1 MPHLRKAAIAA
12 VGGALVLAACGS
24 SSSSTGGSSSSG
36 GSSSG
41 ATSYPAIP
49 AGPIKL
55 GMIAPLTG
63 PNAQSGQ
70 FLKLGFNILIGDLNA
85 AGGID
90 GHQVTFV
97 TGDDKADP
105 ATGAAEARRLAESE
119 KVAGILEPGTGE
131 TTFQIMPVLT
141 QDKIPTVAILPE
153 NELDKPPTYPYYFS
167 TYPLNSLSGVEIIK
181 YAKQL
186 NITKLAIAR
195 DNTGFGDS
203 YLPVIQAQAQA
214 QGITITDTE
223 TFSIS
228 ATDVKTQISKLKNS
242 GANGLII
249 LSVGAVVGHV
259 YEAMQAL
266 GWSPPTVGT
275 YSLLYSGVTSLG
287 SLAKT
292 TFFSCGV
299 GVDQGAA
306 PDPGL
311 LKLVTEMNTKIAK
324 LPTNAGSVWSAD
336 ALLIM
341 KAAIEKNHS
350 LDPDA
355 IKSAVESFSGV
366 SYTSPKFTYSFSP
379 AEHAGWP
386 QSQMHM
392 CRLDSFDPNDIP
404 IFAANS

>member
-24 SSSSTGGSSSSG
+24 SSSSSSTSGGGSSSS
-36 GSSSG
+36 S
-41 ATSYPAIP
+41 AAFPPIP

-70 FLKLGFNILIGDLNA
+70 FLKVGFNLLIGDLNA

-105 ATGAAEARRLAESE
+105 ATGAAEAHRLAESE

-141 QDKIPTVAILPE
+141 QDKIPTIAILPE
-153 NELDKPPTYPYYFS
+153 NELDKPSTYPYYFS
-167 TYPLNSLSGVEIIK
+167 TYPLNSLSAVEIVK
-181 YAKQL
+181 YAKTL
-186 NITKLAIAR
+186 GITKLAVAR

-203 YLPVIQAQAQA
+203 YLPVIQQQVQS

-228 ATDVKTQISKLKNS
+228 ATDVKTQISKLKDS
-242 GANGLII
+242 GADGLII

-287 SLAKT
+287 ALAKT

-299 GVDQGAA
+299 GVDSGAA

-311 LKLVTEMNTKIAK
+311 LKLVQENNTKIAK
-324 LPTNAGSVWSAD
+324 LPTNAGSLWSAD
-336 ALLIM
+336 ALQLF

-350 LDPDA
+350 VDPDA
-355 IKSAVESFSGV
+355 IKSAMESFSGV
-366 SYTSPKFTYSFSP
+366 SFTSSKFSYTFSP
-379 AEHAGWP
+379 TEHAGWP

-392 CRLDSFDPNDIP
+392 CRLDGFDPNDIP
-404 IFAANS
+404 IFAPNS

>member
-24 SSSSTGGSSSSG
+24 SSSSSGGG

-41 ATSYPAIP
+41 GGGNFPAIP
-49 AGPIKL
+49 SGPIKL

-70 FLKLGFNILIGDLNA
+70 FLKAGFNILVADLNA

-105 ATGAAEARRLAESE
+105 ATGAAEAHRLAESE

-131 TTFQIMPVLT
+131 TTFQIEPVLT

-153 NELDKPPTYPYYFS
+153 NELDKPDKFPYYFS
-167 TYPLNSLSGVEIIK
+167 TYPLNSLSAVEIVK
-181 YAKQL
+181 YAKTL
-186 NITKLAIAR
+186 GITKLAVAR

-203 YLPVIQAQAQA
+203 YLPVIQQQVQT
-214 QGITITDTE
+214 QGISITDTE
-223 TFSIS
+223 TFAIG
-228 ATDVKTQISKLKNS
+228 ATDVKTQISKLKDS
-242 GANGLII
+242 GADGLII

-259 YEAMQAL
+259 YEAMQAI

-275 YSLLYSGVTSLG
+275 YSLLYSGATSLG
-287 SLAKT
+287 PLAKT

-299 GVDQGAA
+299 GVEQGAA

-311 LKLVTEMNTKIAK
+311 LKLVTEFNTKIAK
-324 LPTNAGSVWSAD
+324 LPTNAGTLWSAD
-336 ALLIM
+336 ALQIM

-350 LDPDA
+350 VDPDA
-355 IKSAVESFSGV
+355 IKSAIEGFSGV
-366 SYTSPKFTYSFSP
+366 SYTSPKFSYSFSP
-379 AEHAGWP
+379 TEHAGWP

-392 CRLDSFDPNDIP
+392 CRLDGFDPNKIP
-404 IFAANS
+404 IFAPNS